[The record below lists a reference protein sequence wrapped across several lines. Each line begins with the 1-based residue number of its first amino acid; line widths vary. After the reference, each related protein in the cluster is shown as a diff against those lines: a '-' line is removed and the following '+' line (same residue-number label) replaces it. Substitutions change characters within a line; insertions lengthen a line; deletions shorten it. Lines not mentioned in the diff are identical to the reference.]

1 MVCTGSSGSSNDD
14 PSMPSIDLFII
25 STFGCKINM
34 SINSNHQMT
43 ISEKIFSKASGK
55 TVKIGDFVLADID
68 RAMTHDITGPLAVEG
83 FYEILRDREEK
94 KVWDPSKIVILFDH
108 QVPADSLNAAA
119 NHIMLRKF
127 AKEQGILNYDVYEGV
142 CHQVMPEKGHVR
154 PGDLVVGS
162 DSHTCAYGALGAF
175 STGIGSTDM
184 AAVFASGKLWFRV
197 PETIRFEIEGKLPDR
212 VYSKDLILH
221 LIGDVGAD
229 GVRYKTAEYGGSTL
243 RNMLMSER
251 MTMSNMAIEMGAKAG
266 IIEADKITE
275 EYLKERIPDYE
286 FDPYWKS
293 DDDAEYS
300 EYNEYDVSDLEPQ
313 VACPHNVDNVKP
325 VTEVE
330 GTKVDQVFVG
340 SCTNGRFEDI
350 EIVAKLMGKEP
361 VAKGVRLLIIPA
373 SRIEYMKVLHAGYIE
388 QFMEA
393 GAIVE
398 SPCCGPCM
406 GGSFGLLGD
415 GEVGLATSNRN
426 FKGREGS
433 PDSFVYLGSPATA
446 AASALTGEITD
457 PRKI

>member
-1 MVCTGSSGSSNDD
+1 MSNNTDH
-14 PSMPSIDLFII
+14 P
-25 STFGCKINM
+25 
-34 SINSNHQMT
+34 MT
-43 ISEKIFSKASGK
+43 ISEKIFSKAAGK
-55 TVKIGDFVLADID
+55 TVKTGDFVLANID
-68 RAMTHDITGPLAVEG
+68 CAMTHDITGPLAVDG
-83 FYEILRDREEK
+83 FYDIMRDKEEK

-119 NHIMLRKF
+119 NHTMLRKF
-127 AKEQGILNYDVYEGV
+127 AKEQDILNYDVYEGV
-142 CHQVMPEKGHVR
+142 CHQVMPEKGHVK

-162 DSHTCAYGALGAF
+162 DSHTCAYGALGSF

-197 PETIRFEIEGKLPDR
+197 PETVRFEVNGKLPKH
-212 VYSKDLILH
+212 VYSKDVILH
-221 LIGDVGAD
+221 LIGDVGAE
-229 GVRYKTAEYGGSTL
+229 GARYKAAEYAGSTV
-243 RNMLMSER
+243 RDMSMSER
-251 MTMSNMAIEMGAKAG
+251 MTMSNMAIEMGGKAG
-266 IIEADKITE
+266 IVEADETTE
-275 EYLKERIPDYE
+275 AYLKERIPGYE

-293 DDDAEYS
+293 DEGAEYS
-300 EYNEYDVSDLEPQ
+300 DFHEYDVSDLAPQ

-330 GTKVDQVFVG
+330 GIKVDQVFVG

-350 EIVAKLMGKEP
+350 EIVAKMMGNEP
-361 VAKGVRLLIIPA
+361 VAKDVRLLIIPA
-373 SRIEYMKVLHAGYIE
+373 SRTEYMKVLRAGYIE

-393 GAIVE
+393 GAMVE

-433 PDSFVYLGSPATA
+433 PNSFVYLSSPATA
-446 AASALTGEITD
+446 AASALTGVITD
-457 PRKI
+457 PRTI

>member
-1 MVCTGSSGSSNDD
+1 MNKHYAG
-14 PSMPSIDLFII
+14 
-25 STFGCKINM
+25 INM
-34 SINSNHQMT
+34 SANNEPMT

-55 TVKIGDFVLADID
+55 TVKAGEFVMANID

-83 FYEILRDREEK
+83 FYEIMRDKEEK

-119 NHIMLRKF
+119 NHTMLRKF
-127 AKEQGILNYDVYEGV
+127 AREQGIINYDVYEGV

-184 AAVFASGKLWFRV
+184 AAVFASGKLWFKV
-197 PETIRFEIEGKLPDR
+197 PDTIRFEVEGKLPEH
-212 VYSKDLILH
+212 VYSKDVILH
-221 LIGDVGAD
+221 LIGDVGAE
-229 GVRYKTAEYGGSTL
+229 GARYKAAEYAGSTI
-243 RNMLMSER
+243 RSMPMSER
-251 MTMSNMAIEMGAKAG
+251 MTISNMAIEMGGKAG
-266 IIEADKITE
+266 IIEADEITE
-275 EYLKERIPDYE
+275 KYLKERIPDYE
-286 FDPYWKS
+286 FDPYWAS
-293 DDDAEYS
+293 DEGAEY
-300 EYNEYDVSDLEPQ
+300 ELHKYDVSNLEPQ

-330 GTKVDQVFVG
+330 GTKVDQIFVG

-350 EIVAKLMGKEP
+350 EIVARMMGDEP
-361 VAKGVRLLIIPA
+361 VAKDVRLLIIPA
-373 SRIEYMKVLHAGYIE
+373 SRTEYMKVLRAGYIE

-398 SPCCGPCM
+398 APCCGPCM

-433 PDSFVYLGSPATA
+433 PQSFVYLSSPATA

>member
-1 MVCTGSSGSSNDD
+1 MNKHYAG
-14 PSMPSIDLFII
+14 
-25 STFGCKINM
+25 INM
-34 SINSNHQMT
+34 STNNEPMT
-43 ISEKIFSKASGK
+43 ISEKIFSKAAGK
-55 TVKIGDFVLADID
+55 TVKAGEFVLADID

-83 FYEILRDREEK
+83 FYEIMRDKEEK

-108 QVPADSLNAAA
+108 QVPADSLNAAQ

-127 AKEQGILNYDVYEGV
+127 AKEQGIINYDVYEGV
-142 CHQVMPEKGHVR
+142 CHQVMPEKGHVK

-162 DSHTCAYGALGAF
+162 DSHTCAYGSLGAF

-184 AAVFASGKLWFRV
+184 AAVFASGKLWFKV
-197 PETIRFEIEGKLPDR
+197 PETIRFEVEGKLPEH
-212 VYSKDLILH
+212 VYSKDIILH
-221 LIGDVGAD
+221 LIGDVGAE
-229 GVRYKTAEYGGSTL
+229 GARYKAAEYAGSAIEAL
-243 RNMLMSER
+243 SMSER
-251 MTMSNMAIEMGAKAG
+251 MTISNMAIEMGGKAG
-266 IIEADKITE
+266 IIEADKTTE
-275 EYLKERIPDYE
+275 AYLKERIPDYE

-293 DDDAEYS
+293 DEGAEC
-300 EYNEYDVSDLEPQ
+300 ELHKYDISNLEPQ

-330 GTKVDQVFVG
+330 GTKVDQIFVG

-350 EIVAKLMGKEP
+350 EVVAKMMGDEP
-361 VAKGVRLLIIPA
+361 VAKDVRLLIIPA
-373 SRIEYMKVLHAGYIE
+373 SRTEYMKVLRAGYIE

-393 GAIVE
+393 GAMVE

-433 PDSFVYLGSPATA
+433 PQSFVYLSSPATA

>member
-1 MVCTGSSGSSNDD
+1 M
-14 PSMPSIDLFII
+14 
-25 STFGCKINM
+25 STN
-34 SINSNHQMT
+34 NEPMT
-43 ISEKIFSKASGK
+43 ISEKIFSKAAGK
-55 TVKIGDFVLADID
+55 TVKAGEFVLANID

-83 FYEILRDREEK
+83 FYEIMRDKEEK
-94 KVWDPSKIVILFDH
+94 KVWDPSKIVIIFDH

-127 AKEQGILNYDVYEGV
+127 AKEQGIINYDVFEGV
-142 CHQVMPEKGHVR
+142 CHQVMPEKGHVK

-175 STGIGSTDM
+175 STGVGSTDM
-184 AAVFASGKLWFRV
+184 AAVFASGKLWFKV
-197 PETIRFEIEGKLPDR
+197 PETVRFEVEGKLPKH

-221 LIGDVGAD
+221 LIGDVGAE
-229 GVRYKTAEYGGSTL
+229 GARYKAAEYAGSTI
-243 RNMLMSER
+243 RSMSISER
-251 MTMSNMAIEMGAKAG
+251 MTVSNMAIEMGGKAG
-266 IIEADKITE
+266 IIEADAVIEK
-275 EYLKERIPDYE
+275 YLKERIPDYE
-286 FDPYWKS
+286 FDPYW
-293 DDDAEYS
+293 
-300 EYNEYDVSDLEPQ
+300 VSDENAECELHKYNISKLEPQ

-330 GTKVDQVFVG
+330 GTKVDQIFVG

-350 EIVAKLMGKEP
+350 EIVAKMMGDEP

-373 SRIEYMKVLHAGYIE
+373 SRTEYMKALRAGYIE

-433 PDSFVYLGSPATA
+433 PQSFVYLSSPATA

>member
-1 MVCTGSSGSSNDD
+1 MSNNTDH
-14 PSMPSIDLFII
+14 P
-25 STFGCKINM
+25 
-34 SINSNHQMT
+34 MT
-43 ISEKIFSKASGK
+43 ISEKIFSKAAGK
-55 TVKIGDFVLADID
+55 TVKTGDFVLANID
-68 RAMTHDITGPLAVEG
+68 RAMTHDITGPLAVDG
-83 FYEILRDREEK
+83 FYEIMRDKEEK

-119 NHIMLRKF
+119 NHTMLRKF

-142 CHQVMPEKGHVR
+142 CHQVMPEKGHVK

-162 DSHTCAYGALGAF
+162 DSHTCAYGALGSF

-184 AAVFASGKLWFRV
+184 AAVFASGKLWFKV
-197 PETIRFEIEGKLPDR
+197 PETVRFEVNGKLPKN
-212 VYSKDLILH
+212 VYSKDVILH
-221 LIGDVGAD
+221 LIGDVGAE
-229 GVRYKTAEYGGSTL
+229 GARYKAAEYAGSTI
-243 RNMLMSER
+243 RDMSMSER
-251 MTMSNMAIEMGAKAG
+251 MTMSNMAIEMGGKAG
-266 IIEADKITE
+266 IVEADETTE
-275 EYLKERIPDYE
+275 AYLKERIQGYE

-293 DDDAEYS
+293 DEGAEYS
-300 EYNEYDVSDLEPQ
+300 EFHEYDVSDLAPQ

-350 EIVAKLMGKEP
+350 EIVAKMMGNEP
-361 VAKGVRLLIIPA
+361 VAKDVRLLIIPA
-373 SRIEYMKVLHAGYIE
+373 SRTEYMKVLRAGYVE

-433 PDSFVYLGSPATA
+433 PDSFVYLSSPATA

-457 PRKI
+457 PRTI